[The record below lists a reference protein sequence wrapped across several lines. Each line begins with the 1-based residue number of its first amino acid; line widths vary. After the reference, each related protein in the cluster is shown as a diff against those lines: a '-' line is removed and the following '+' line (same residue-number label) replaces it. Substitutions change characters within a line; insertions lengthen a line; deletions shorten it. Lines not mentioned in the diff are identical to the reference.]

1 MKIAEFANNVDPDE
15 TAHTEFANNVDP
27 NLCCLP
33 SKHEIAWT
41 KQFVLNFA
49 DLFSCVLCF
58 VLKGLKGLICNT
70 EICPF

>member
-1 MKIAEFANNVDPDE
+1 MKIAEFANSVDPDE
-15 TAHTEFANNVDP
+15 TAHTELSHP

-49 DLFSCVLCF
+49 DLFSCVLFCA
-58 VLKGLKGLICNT
+58 
-70 EICPF
+70 